1 MRKHYVKNQAMAV
14 AMLAAVPVRNKNALM
29 VRCEKAAQRG
39 LSSTN
44 DRK

>member
-1 MRKHYVKNQAMAV
+1 MRKHYVKNNAIAV

-29 VRCEKAAQRG
+29 VRCEKAAQRV
-39 LSSTN
+39 LSPSN